1 MAEKLPQDVTQLLIK
16 WSDGDPAAL
25 DNLIPLVYGDLRRL
39 AHHYLRSER
48 AGHTLQTTALAH
60 EAYFRLASQKKV
72 DWQNRGHFFAV
83 CAKIMRR
90 ILVDYARGRGS
101 AKREGEAKKTSLAD
115 ADALS
120 QQRPPDIVA
129 VDEALKELE
138 SIDPRKSEVVELRF
152 FGGLTIE
159 ETAQILKVS
168 HATVEREWN
177 TARAWLYRAI
187 SGGKLS
193 GVKPSEG
200 EPVGGKS

>member
-1 MAEKLPQDVTQLLIK
+1 MAEKLPQNVTQLLIK
-16 WSDGDPAAL
+16 WSHGDPAAL
-25 DNLIPLVYGDLRRL
+25 ENLIPLVYEDLRRL

-90 ILVDYARGRGS
+90 ILVDYARSRGS
-101 AKREGEAKKTSLAD
+101 AKREGEARKTPLSEAD
-115 ADALS
+115 VLS

-138 SIDPRKSEVVELRF
+138 AIDPRKSEVVELRF

-159 ETAQILKVS
+159 ETAEILKVS
-168 HATVEREWN
+168 HATVEREWS
-177 TARAWLYRAI
+177 TARAWLYREL
-187 SGGKLS
+187 SGGK
-193 GVKPSEG
+193 P
-200 EPVGGKS
+200 

>member
-1 MAEKLPQDVTQLLIK
+1 MAEKLSQDVTQLLMK

-25 DNLIPLVYGDLRRL
+25 DNLIPLVYDDLRRL

-101 AKREGEAKKTSLAD
+101 AKREGEARRTSLDEA
-115 ADALS
+115 ATLG
-120 QQRPPDIVA
+120 QQRRADIVA

-138 SIDPRKSEVVELRF
+138 AIDPRKSEVVELRF

-159 ETAQILKVS
+159 ETAEILKVS
-168 HATVEREWN
+168 HATVEREWS
-177 TARAWLYRAI
+177 TAKAWLYREI
-187 SGGKLS
+187 SGS
-193 GVKPSEG
+193 NA
-200 EPVGGKS
+200 

>member
-1 MAEKLPQDVTQLLIK
+1 MAEKLPQEVTQLLIK
-16 WSDGDPAAL
+16 WSDGDTGAL
-25 DNLIPLVYGDLRRL
+25 DSLIPLVYDDLRRL

-90 ILVDYARGRGS
+90 ILVDYARSRGS
-101 AKREGEAKKTSLAD
+101 AKREGEVKKTLLSD
-115 ADALS
+115 ADVLS

-138 SIDPRKSEVVELRF
+138 AIDPRKSEVVELRF
-152 FGGLTIE
+152 FGGLTIA

-168 HATVEREWN
+168 HATVEREWS
-177 TARAWLYRAI
+177 TARAWLFREL
-187 SGGKLS
+187 SRGK
-193 GVKPSEG
+193 P
-200 EPVGGKS
+200 

>member
-1 MAEKLPQDVTQLLIK
+1 
-16 WSDGDPAAL
+16 
-25 DNLIPLVYGDLRRL
+25 
-39 AHHYLRSER
+39 
-48 AGHTLQTTALAH
+48 
-60 EAYFRLASQKKV
+60 V

>member
-1 MAEKLPQDVTQLLIK
+1 MAEKLSQDVTQLLMK

-25 DNLIPLVYGDLRRL
+25 DNLIPLVYDDLRRL

-101 AKREGEAKKTSLAD
+101 AKREGEARKTSLDEA
-115 ADALS
+115 AALG
-120 QQRPPDIVA
+120 QQRRADIVA

-138 SIDPRKSEVVELRF
+138 AIDPRKSEVVELRF

-159 ETAQILKVS
+159 ETAEILKVS
-168 HATVEREWN
+168 HATVEREWS
-177 TARAWLYRAI
+177 TAKAWLYREI
-187 SGGKLS
+187 SGS
-193 GVKPSEG
+193 NA
-200 EPVGGKS
+200 

>member
-1 MAEKLPQDVTQLLIK
+1 MADKLPQDVTQLLIR

-25 DNLIPLVYGDLRRL
+25 DNLIPLVYDDLRRL

-90 ILVDYARGRGS
+90 ILVDYARSRGS
-101 AKREGEAKKTSLAD
+101 AKREGEAKKAQLSE

-120 QQRPPDIVA
+120 QRRPPDIVA

-138 SIDPRKSEVVELRF
+138 AIDPRKGEIVELRF

-159 ETAQILKVS
+159 ETAEILKVS
-168 HATVEREWN
+168 HATVEREWS
-177 TARAWLYRAI
+177 TARAWLYREL
-187 SGGKLS
+187 SGGKA
-193 GVKPSEG
+193 
-200 EPVGGKS
+200 

>member
-1 MAEKLPQDVTQLLIK
+1 MAEKLPKDVTQLLIK

-25 DNLIPLVYGDLRRL
+25 DNLIPLVYDDLRRL
-39 AHHYLRSER
+39 AHHYLRAER

-60 EAYFRLASQKKV
+60 EAYFRLAGQKRV

-101 AKREGEAKKTSLAD
+101 AKREGEAKKTSLDEA
-115 ADALS
+115 AEVG
-120 QQRPPDIVA
+120 QRRPPDIVA

-138 SIDPRKSEVVELRF
+138 AIDPRKSEVVELRF

-159 ETAQILKVS
+159 ETAEILKVS
-168 HATVEREWN
+168 HATVEREWSM
-177 TARAWLYRAI
+177 ARAWLYREI
-187 SGGKLS
+187 SGSKA
-193 GVKPSEG
+193 
-200 EPVGGKS
+200 